1 MLTIVLVKITLLVI
15 VAYLV
20 AIGLRRASAGA
31 RHLVWLAT
39 LIGLLLLPAAL
50 SWRPIRL
57 PILPAPATENY
68 TAPSATV
75 SPADAPTPAPL
86 QPAPTEPATT
96 EPPTVGQTVAGAL
109 EPARVAFA
117 SATRYSIVL
126 GALWALG
133 VLALLARLVH
143 GLLAVNRIV
152 RTAIEVDGGAWR
164 AALHEVADRLD
175 MEEPPRLVV
184 SNAVRVPFACGFR
197 QPTIVLP
204 ADAMSWTDERR
215 RVVLL
220 HEQAHIQRRDMFGH
234 LLSRL
239 ACVMYWFHPLVWM
252 AAGHLRAESERACDD
267 LAIRCGAKASDYAQ
281 HLLDIVTSIRGP
293 VAPAVACT
301 MARKRDFEG
310 RMLAI
315 LDPER
320 RRVAPSR
327 WRAMALVGTLCALY
341 GVIAI
346 AVLAPRDAVASAR
359 PLTRLAHEATL
370 PSIVASLPAIPARK
384 KADQSAPTPAPQPVV
399 RAPRASQAADSTARR
414 STLLIGI
421 LRSDSSASLRK
432 VAAWGLEQFQDEDAV
447 RDALATAVRHDT
459 DADVREMAAWAL
471 ESAEGANVVS
481 ALTGA
486 MREDKDPSVR
496 ATAAWS
502 LGSNCNS
509 SDVPSFATALHD
521 ADAKVRASAAWA
533 LGQCGIEHAPP
544 ELAALL
550 SDPEPR
556 VRKMTTWALFEIH
569 DPSAEPAIEKALQT
583 EQDEDLRRDMVRAVA
598 AMGERAP
605 EAVEKL
611 LESKDR
617 ATREMAVHALAGDH
631 LNVWPMPWPRPRPT
645 P

>member
-39 LIGLLLLPAAL
+39 LIGLLLLPFAL
-50 SWRPIRL
+50 QWRAIRL
-57 PILPAPATENY
+57 PVLPPPAGQHY

-75 SPADAPTPAPL
+75 SSAEAPTPAPV
-86 QPAPTEPATT
+86 QPALAEPAAIGQTT
-96 EPPTVGQTVAGAL
+96 IGQTTVGQTTLGHAMQ
-109 EPARVAFA
+109 AFA
-117 SATRYSIVL
+117 SATRYSVVL

-133 VLALLARLVH
+133 VLALIARLVH
-143 GLLAVNRIV
+143 GLLAVRHIA
-152 RTAIEVDGGAWR
+152 RTAIEIDGGAWR
-164 AALHEVADRLD
+164 SALHEVADRLD

-197 QPTIVLP
+197 HPTIVLP

-215 RVVLL
+215 RIVLL
-220 HEQAHIQRRDMFGH
+220 HELAHIQRRDMFGH

-346 AVLAPRDAVASAR
+346 AVLAPRDASASAR
-359 PLTRLAHEATL
+359 SLTRLAQDMTL
-370 PSIVASLPAIPARK
+370 SPIVATVSKP
-384 KADQSAPTPAPQPVV
+384 
-399 RAPRASQAADSTARR
+399 APRAIKTPVPAPEPNVPDPRESQAADSTARR

-432 VAAWGLEQFQDEDAV
+432 VAAWGLEQFHDEDAV

-459 DADVREMAAWAL
+459 DAEVREMAAWAL

-486 MREDKDPSVR
+486 MREDKDASVR

-556 VRKMTTWALFEIH
+556 VRKMTTWALFEIR

-583 EQDEDLRRDMVRAVA
+583 EQDEDLRRDMIRAVA

-605 EAVEKL
+605 EVVEKL